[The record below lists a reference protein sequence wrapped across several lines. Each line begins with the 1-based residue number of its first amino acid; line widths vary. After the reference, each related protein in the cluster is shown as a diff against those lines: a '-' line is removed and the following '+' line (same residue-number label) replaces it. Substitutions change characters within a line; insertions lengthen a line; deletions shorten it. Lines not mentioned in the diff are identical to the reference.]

1 MKRYLVIGC
10 AAVALCTAAGSA
22 SAQTKFDV
30 MIGGDAFFQ
39 FGYVD
44 QDLDQGLRS
53 TEALNRFRLVV
64 TPTAKADNGLEYGAH
79 ARIRA
84 SNENATVD
92 ADRAYI
98 FAEGA
103 FGRIQA
109 GTDAGASDN
118 FAYIGPVVDWG
129 TFGSADG
136 WWMSFLGPTGDN
148 IPVAAQGQ
156 LRTLTSSDHYTRI
169 TYLTPSFSGLQGIIS
184 YGPSS
189 DSLATN
195 VNRSRGTTTPTLNG
209 VVEPSSARASA
220 YEDVYE
226 IGAVYSGEFSG
237 VTVEGS
243 AFYSGGQAKDDTDGS
258 GLVTRYEDLSSWQAG
273 LQVGY
278 AGFKVGGSYSN
289 SYDSGY
295 AKTGILNKTDQET
308 IIAGLQYTTGPII
321 VGASYT
327 YAQDGGDLDS
337 PGKNKLNLYTVGGN
351 YTVAPGLTVGL
362 EYSYFDL
369 DHNVNANDDK
379 GSVIIFDTRVS
390 F

>member
-10 AAVALCTAAGSA
+10 AVAALSTAAGSA

-30 MIGGDAFFQ
+30 KIGGDAFFQ

-44 QDLDQGLRS
+44 QDQDAGLRS
-53 TEALNRFRLVV
+53 TEAMNRFRLNVI
-64 TPTAKADNGLEYGAH
+64 PTAKADNGLEYGA
-79 ARIRA
+79 RLRLRA
-84 SNENATVD
+84 SNGNATVD

-98 FAEGA
+98 FAEGQ
-103 FGRIQA
+103 FGRIMA

-118 FAYIGPVVDWG
+118 YAIIGPVVDWG
-129 TFGSADG
+129 TFGGPDG
-136 WWMSFLGPTGDN
+136 WWMSYLGPTTGGN

-156 LRTLTSSDHYTRI
+156 LRTLTSSDAYTRI
-169 TYLTPSFSGLQGIIS
+169 TYMTPSFAGLQGIFS

-189 DSLATN
+189 DSRATD
-195 VNRSRGTTTPTLNG
+195 VKRTKVTTSTDPDG
-209 VVEPSSARASA
+209 SSSRASA
-220 YEDVYE
+220 FQDVYE
-226 IGAVYSGEFSG
+226 VGAVYTGEFSG

-243 AFYSGGQAKDDTDGS
+243 AFYSGGQAKSDTNT
-258 GLVTRYEDLSSWQAG
+258 LLATTTRYEDLNSWQAG

-295 AKTGILNKTDQET
+295 AKTGIANTTDQET
-308 IIAGLQYTTGPII
+308 IIVGAQYTTGPVV
-321 VGASYT
+321 VGAGYT

-337 PGKNKLNLYTVGGN
+337 VGKSKLNLYSVGAN

-362 EYSYFDL
+362 EYNYFDL
-369 DHNVNANDDK
+369 NHNVAANDDK
-379 GSVIIFDTRVS
+379 GSVVIFDTRIA